1 MKYKSLIN
9 HIKKL
14 QTNQLQRHIIII
26 TKQLIIGILLPTFFF
41 VSCQN
46 EIPEADVFD
55 NPLDEEEVE
64 YETPALTFYPIEI
77 NTSPGGSFP
86 IDVFVLGVEE
96 LAGSY
101 VQLQYDKS
109 KLQVVSINVGSFFS
123 DATQAPIFMTD
134 IDDNNGIIHLNTSFL
149 GSDSISVSGTGSLAE
164 IVFTSLSAGESN
176 LTFDATCE
184 LADPDDVS
192 IEIKG
197 FGVGAVNAK

>member
-1 MKYKSLIN
+1 MA
-9 HIKKL
+9 
-14 QTNQLQRHIIII
+14 
-26 TKQLIIGILLPTFFF
+26 
-41 VSCQN
+41 CQN
-46 EIPEADVFD
+46 EIPPEDGVFD

-86 IDVFVLGVEE
+86 IDVFVLGVED

-101 VQLQYDKS
+101 VQFQYDKS
-109 KLQVVSINVGSFFS
+109 KLQVVSINVGSFFN
-123 DATQAPIFMTD
+123 DASQAPIFMTD

-149 GSDSISVSGTGSLAE
+149 GSDSITVAGTGSLAQ

-176 LTFDATCE
+176 LTFDTTCE
-184 LADPDDVS
+184 LVDPEDVA

-197 FGVGAVNAK
+197 FGEGVVHAN